1 MYQEQKMM
9 QQILWQAGMVC
20 SYVLGT
26 KSDATDFLANYSISL
41 MGVVNRST
49 LVNLSASLQGLIK
62 GQIDY
67 LSRLN
72 NFL

>member
-1 MYQEQKMM
+1 MYQGQKMM
-9 QQILWQAGMVC
+9 QQILWQTGMVC

-49 LVNLSASLQGLIK
+49 LVNLSASLQGLITLF
-62 GQIDY
+62 QDC
-67 LSRLN
+67 
-72 NFL
+72 